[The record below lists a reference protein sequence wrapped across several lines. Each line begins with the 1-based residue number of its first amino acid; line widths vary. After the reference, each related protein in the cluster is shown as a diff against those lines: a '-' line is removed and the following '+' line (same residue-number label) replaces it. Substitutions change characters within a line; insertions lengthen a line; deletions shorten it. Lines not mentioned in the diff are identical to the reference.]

1 MFGQAHPLSSHQL
14 FLIDDV
20 LRDCWR
26 YECEAGRFA
35 HVNEIVK
42 KAAVDVS
49 AVDVWAWAIGDWLPV
64 LLQDQKVIQDKLK
77 RLYTKRTD
85 CWLK

>member
-14 FLIDDV
+14 LIGDV

-42 KAAVDVS
+42 KAAVDV
-49 AVDVWAWAIGDWLPV
+49 WAWAIGDWLPV
-64 LLQDQKVIQDKLK
+64 LLHDQKVIQDKLK

-85 CWLK
+85 C